1 MTTTRLTR
9 IRQAFW
15 WIPAGAVIHGSLPA
29 NRGRLENYLMPRWG
43 SVPLHRITTKAI
55 DEWLMELDSVRSGL
69 PLAPASLDK
78 ILTAICHILAEAKY
92 QGHLSENPAATVEPY
107 STGIGRHR
115 EPFTL
120 AEIHELFPEDIEE
133 AIRIWQSLPWYGY
146 FLMQW
151 TCGLRPGEV
160 GAFML
165 SRTGSRNITGQ

>member
-1 MTTTRLTR
+1 
-9 IRQAFW
+9 
-15 WIPAGAVIHGSLPA
+15 
-29 NRGRLENYLMPRWG
+29 MPRWG

-78 ILTAICHILAEAKY
+78 ILTAMRHILGEAKY
-92 QGHLSENPAATVEPY
+92 QGYLSENPAATVEPY

-120 AEIHELFPEDIEE
+120 AEIRELFPADIDE
-133 AIRIWQSLPWYGY
+133 AIRIWQSLSWHGY

-151 TCGLRPGEV
+151 TCGLWPGEV

-165 SRTGSRNITGQ
+165 QD